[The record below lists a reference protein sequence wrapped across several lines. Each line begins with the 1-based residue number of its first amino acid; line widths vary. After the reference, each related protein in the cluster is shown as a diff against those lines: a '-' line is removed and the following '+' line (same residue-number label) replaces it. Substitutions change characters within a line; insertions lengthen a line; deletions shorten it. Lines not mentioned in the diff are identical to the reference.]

1 VKTVMAI
8 NDRKRTT
15 LDGKTWLRYSI
26 SIWDHIK
33 TAEER
38 SYRHPA
44 MFPQS
49 LIEQLIEIFGHEND
63 GYILD
68 PFSGSGSTL
77 CAAYHRGLPSIG
89 FEISKEYIDLTKRR
103 LANIQGQS
111 EYYPQLIMRSCQHL
125 KDYLEPESV
134 GLCITSPPYWNILN
148 RKRTADGK
156 SIRNYGSDP
165 EDIGCIEDYAAFLT
179 SLKKIFAGVYEVLIT
194 GSYCIVIVMDIRKK
208 SEFYPFHMDITTK
221 LREVGFILDDIIIW
235 DRRQEYNN
243 LRPLGYPNVF
253 RVNKVHEFIL
263 IFQKR

>member
-1 VKTVMAI
+1 VKTLMAI

-221 LREVGFILDDIIIW
+221 LREIGFILDDIIIW

>member
-1 VKTVMAI
+1 MKTVMAI

-208 SEFYPFHMDITTK
+208 SEFCRLSLPMTGGEDFFLAFYD
-221 LREVGFILDDIIIW
+221 
-235 DRRQEYNN
+235 
-243 LRPLGYPNVF
+243 
-253 RVNKVHEFIL
+253 VNDAY
-263 IFQKR
+263 